1 MKKHIIPVK
10 IVASLSPKKKS
21 EIVLLWMMVLF
32 LSEKLTKG
40 RLKMDLF
47 LSVIFNLGIV
57 VLLVFIIALSLT
69 KLLNP
74 TATIKE
80 IFGHWKNTWQS

>member
-1 MKKHIIPVK
+1 
-10 IVASLSPKKKS
+10 
-21 EIVLLWMMVLF
+21 
-32 LSEKLTKG
+32 
-40 RLKMDLF
+40 MDLF